1 MMAGIDIKENSEFER
16 WKTGVSERLARVNRD
31 TLQPH
36 RRAAKLIRA
45 EKKQPMILFISGSE
59 NEAKL
64 EEEMNVEEH
73 DELALY
79 KAEMMRAQADY
90 KRALADMV
98 QKEVE
103 GYTHIRNKILGRLK
117 K

>member
-1 MMAGIDIKENSEFER
+1 MKKDWVLQIRQNVKIGLNRAERVAETVMMAGIDIKENSEFER

-45 EKKQPMILFISGSE
+45 EKKQPMILFISGNE

-79 KAEMMRAQADY
+79 RAEMMRA
-90 KRALADMV
+90 
-98 QKEVE
+98 
-103 GYTHIRNKILGRLK
+103 
-117 K
+117 